1 MSGGLEL
8 LRSRLGAVFGDTFQ
22 SPEWGSPALMTKAL
36 GLVRQQFDSSAASLD
51 ERSIA
56 RTLIAFRAS
65 GAFPTFIDLKYAC
78 FGISQRVGRD
88 EWCLIEDT
96 PLFDRLLH
104 LVREL
109 RPEPRRLRKCYQG
122 LMQSYFSYPVLD
134 EDSKAGRSNWEK
146 LSHFL
151 MVELAIVMT
160 ATRTP
165 TWLVILNEHQNLFG
179 KRPCERYANELVQ
192 GRADS
197 LVAATEGIGIGS
209 TSWVWQEAAI
219 AHTQAVCEI
228 KNDDEFKGQ
237 LKNLLSLLNGSSDL
251 KLNDTVV
258 VICVATVV
266 RRYAT
271 CKERPEHARLREL
284 AVDKIGN
291 PWLKRSA
298 WDAYVKDEDARKMV
312 DSWLKK
318 RLIRDFFALL
328 SEDGAADER
337 RLQYWLKF
345 EPVMADMWFALG
357 SYARGSISADFKAI
371 RRHMEGRLHYLD
383 GQGSPYNN
391 AFIFQIGSFIVVEFG
406 VHGNATYIYNARDL
420 VLDPGQRHVS
430 IHRLKGHAHV
440 ARLIHTGDWE
450 TAFDNWLLPRVN
462 WRPDDTSRAP
472 RRPTTRSGQAVVRQP
487 SLSQVKSEHQ
497 TRGGEK
503 VLDIIHAH
511 NLRYEDKRNKNG
523 AFWILTNDEDL
534 AVNAK
539 LLKLGFKY
547 KSHKGWWRE

>member
-1 MSGGLEL
+1 MSGGLDQ
-8 LRSRLGAVFGDTFQ
+8 LRMKLGAVLGESFQ
-22 SPEWGSPALMTKAL
+22 SPDWGSPTLMSKAL
-36 GLVRQQFDSSAASLD
+36 GQIRQQFDSSSANLD

-56 RTLIAFRAS
+56 RTLVAFRVS
-65 GAFPTFIDLKYAC
+65 GSFPTFVDLKYAC

-88 EWCLIEDT
+88 EWCLIEDDS
-96 PLFDRLLH
+96 LFDRLLH
-104 LVREL
+104 LVNEL

-122 LMQSYFSYPVLD
+122 LMQSYFSYPVFD
-134 EDSKAGRSNWEK
+134 EDSMAGRANWQK
-146 LSHFL
+146 LNQFL
-151 MVELAIVMT
+151 MAELAIVMT

-165 TWLVILNEHQNLFG
+165 TWLLTLHEHQNLFG
-179 KRPCERYANELVQ
+179 ENPCERYTSEFMQ

-209 TSWVWQEAAI
+209 ASWVWQEAAI

-228 KNDDEFKGQ
+228 KDDAEFKNQ
-237 LKNLLSLLNGSSDL
+237 LKNLLGLLNGASDL

-258 VICVATVV
+258 VMCVAMVV
-266 RRYAT
+266 RRYAA
-271 CKERPEHARLREL
+271 CDERPEHARLREL
-284 AVDKIGN
+284 AVDRIGN
-291 PWLKRSA
+291 PWLKRAA

-345 EPVMADMWFALG
+345 EPIMEDMWFALG
-357 SYARGSISADFKAI
+357 SYARGSTAADFKAI

-391 AFIFQIGSFIVVEFG
+391 AFIFRIGAFMVVEFG

-420 VLDPGQRHVS
+420 MLDPNQRHVS
-430 IHRLKGHAHV
+430 VQALRTPVHV
-440 ARLIHTGDWE
+440 ARLIHKGDWE
-450 TAFDNWLLPRVN
+450 AAFDNWLLPRLN
-462 WRPDDTSRAP
+462 WRPDDVRRAP
-472 RRPTTRSGQAVVRQP
+472 RKSIARPDPGVVRRLSSERVEPEP
-487 SLSQVKSEHQ
+487 SIPGI
-497 TRGGEK
+497 RK
-503 VLDIIHAH
+503 VMEVISTH
-511 NLRYEDKRNKNG
+511 NLGYEDNRAKKG

-539 LLKLGFKY
+539 LLALGFKY
-547 KSHKGWWRE
+547 KMRKGWWRE

>member
-1 MSGGLEL
+1 MSKGLDQ
-8 LRSRLGAVFGDTFQ
+8 LRMKLGAAFGDTFQ
-22 SPEWGSPALMTKAL
+22 SPEWGAPALMSKAL
-36 GLVRQQFDSSAASLD
+36 GQVRQQFDSSEASLD

-56 RTLIAFRAS
+56 RTLVAFRANGS
-65 GAFPTFIDLKYAC
+65 FPTFIDLKYAC

-88 EWCLIEDT
+88 EWCLIEDA

-134 EDSKAGRSNWEK
+134 NDSKAGRPNWEK
-146 LSHFL
+146 LSQFL
-151 MVELAIVMT
+151 VAELAIVMT

-165 TWLVILNEHQNLFG
+165 TWLLTMHEHRNLFSN
-179 KRPCERYANELVQ
+179 RPCERYAKDLMQ

-228 KNDDEFKGQ
+228 NNDDEFKKQ

-258 VICVATVV
+258 VRCVAMVI
-266 RRYAT
+266 RRYAE
-271 CKERPEHARLREL
+271 CEERPEHASLREL
-284 AVDKIGN
+284 SVDKIGN
-291 PWLKRSA
+291 PWLKRAA
-298 WDAYVKDEDARKMV
+298 WDAYVKDEKARKMV

-345 EPVMADMWFALG
+345 EPIMEDMWFALG
-357 SYARGSISADFKAI
+357 SYARGSTSPDFKAI

-391 AFIFQIGSFIVVEFG
+391 AFVFRIGSFMVVEFG
-406 VHGNATYIYNARDL
+406 VHGNATYIYNAQEL
-420 VLDPGQRHVS
+420 VLDPNQRHIS
-430 IHRLKGHAHV
+430 IYRLKGPAHV
-440 ARLIHTGDWE
+440 VRLIHNGVWE
-450 TAFDNWLLPRVN
+450 TSFDSWLLPRLN
-462 WRPDDTSRAP
+462 WRPEDASRAP
-472 RRPTTRSGQAVVRQP
+472 RRTTMRSAPIVERQLP
-487 SLSQVKSEHQ
+487 PDRVKSEPSMPVM
-497 TRGGEK
+497 TK
-503 VLDIIHAH
+503 VLDVIHAH
-511 NLRYEDKRNKNG
+511 KLRYDDKRSKNG
-523 AFWILTNDEDL
+523 AFWILTGDEDL
-534 AVNAK
+534 GVNAK

-547 KSHKGWWRE
+547 KARKGWWRE